1 MCVRKNPFLLE
12 NGFFN
17 TYKKHIL
24 QMCYSKMKKP
34 SEKLQRYFEEYS
46 ENANA
51 YTWLSGNAI
60 YRCIPGYADPGT
72 QFTLTEYETQN
83 FQTDFLNL
91 SEKDKQ
97 ILLMHV
103 TDSLSE
109 TIGATR
115 KTLGW
120 FVSGYL

>member
-1 MCVRKNPFLLE
+1 
-12 NGFFN
+12 
-17 TYKKHIL
+17 
-24 QMCYSKMKKP
+24 MCYSKMKKP

-46 ENANA
+46 ENTKA
-51 YTWLSGNAI
+51 YEWLSGNAV
-60 YRCIPGYADPGT
+60 YRCKLGYADPGS